1 MSLLIRR
8 CYEKTRRE
16 KEEEEK
22 EKLFLIH
29 QKMRERAVELI
40 KRVECYNKKTLEKTI
55 AAIIDLKTETIENE
69 LKIIKL
75 RFRYNIF
82 SFNKYFQ
89 KRKLE
94 VRKKELEEQLNLL
107 QKEIYF
113 LLLFQ
118 YFLMY
123 NGTSFLGIS
132 FLAS

>member
-16 KEEEEK
+16 KEEEK

-29 QKMRERAVELI
+29 QKMRGRTVELI
-40 KRVECYNKKTLEKTI
+40 ERVEYCNKKTLEKTI